1 MNLQN
6 NFLISSLNTEEFQK
20 SLKAAHIPIPAAEYL
35 LILILGT
42 VLAGMNYI
50 LIVNFLILLEIEI
63 NPISFLPPQTTAVLL
78 FFVLVVGIF
87 LFSYM
92 YPQTIATG
100 RKTKIELELPY
111 AITYM
116 QALSTTMTLFSIF
129 KSVAENK
136 DLYGEVSEECGMIVR
151 DVEYFG
157 DDLLTAMRNLQ
168 EYTPS
173 PNFSELLNDL
183 AMVFKTGGSM
193 TDFFASK
200 SAHFRETAMQELE
213 NTLKTMEIMAEIY
226 VTAFV
231 AGPIAIMIMIVAQ
244 NLSGQSTIDLLEP
257 LMYIGLPIGA
267 TAMIF
272 LLYIMMPPDSLSVSK
287 KEVAQAEYTDTNIE
301 KDNPEIIDDK
311 FLKNLQAKKQAI
323 KIKSILRN
331 PLRYYVSDYQYGLV
345 FGMLLACV
353 VLLLHMN
360 GFIAE
365 IFPDYSFEAFICIM
379 LIAFMLP
386 ITFAYEARNWYL
398 KRFES
403 QLPGFLREISD
414 MKDMGMTLQSA
425 IHIIA
430 QSKIG
435 VLTSE
440 VKIASEEI
448 KMGTSVS
455 GALYKLEE
463 RIGLVSVKR
472 AISLVIKAS
481 EITDHLREIL
491 AIAVSDLEHYLK
503 MKNERFGVSFIYVA
517 IIYLSYGIFLYSAYQ
532 LNVSFVESF
541 KEFDINFN
549 LAANISEMFH
559 ISIILG
565 FFSGIMAGQLSSNN
579 ILAGLKHSMV
589 FMAASLVLFAVII
602 QV

>member
-87 LFSYM
+87 LFSYL

>member
-35 LILILGT
+35 LIIILGT

-63 NPISFLPPQTTAVLL
+63 NPISFLPQQTTAVLL
-78 FFVLVVGIF
+78 FFVLIFGIF
-87 LFSYM
+87 LFAYM

-200 SAHFRETAMQELE
+200 SAHYRETAMQELE

-244 NLSGQSTIDLLEP
+244 NLSGQSTVDLLEP

-301 KDNPEIIDDK
+301 KENSEIIDDK
-311 FLKNLQAKKQAI
+311 FLKNLQAKKQAL

-345 FGMLLACV
+345 FGMLLACA

-360 GFIAE
+360 GFISE

-386 ITFAYEARNWYL
+386 VAFAYEARSWYL
-398 KRFES
+398 KKFES

-491 AIAVSDLEHYLK
+491 AIAVGDLEHYLK

-541 KEFDINFN
+541 KDFDINFN

>member
-20 SLKAAHIPIPAAEYL
+20 SLKAAHIPVPAAEYL
-35 LILILGT
+35 LLLILGT

-63 NPISFLPPQTTAVLL
+63 NPISFLPLQTTAVLL
-78 FFVLVVGIF
+78 FFVLVLGIF
-87 LFSYM
+87 LFAYM

-287 KEVAQAEYTDTNIE
+287 KEVAQAEYIDTNIE

-345 FGMLLACV
+345 FGMLLAFV

-491 AIAVSDLEHYLK
+491 AIAVGDLEHYLK

-541 KEFDINFN
+541 KDFDINFN

>member
-1 MNLQN
+1 MSLKN
-6 NFLISSLNTEEFQK
+6 NFIINSLNTEEFRR
-20 SLKAAHIPIPAAEYL
+20 SLKSSHIPIGSSEY
-35 LILILGT
+35 ILILLMGT
-42 VLAGMNYI
+42 FLAAMVYVL
-50 LIVNFLILLEIEI
+50 LVNLLMLLEIEI
-63 NPISFLPPQTTAVLL
+63 NPISFLPVEISALVLFL
-78 FFVLVVGIF
+78 VLVGGIF
-87 LFSYM
+87 LFGYM
-92 YPQTIATG
+92 YPQTVAAG
-100 RKTKIELELPY
+100 RKTRIEIDLPY

-116 QALSTTMTLFSIF
+116 QALSTTMTLFAIF
-129 KSVAENK
+129 KGVADND
-136 DLYGEVSEECGMIVR
+136 DLYGEVSNECKMIIR

-157 DDLLTAMRNLQ
+157 DDLLTAMRNVQ
-168 EYTPS
+168 ECTPS
-173 PNFSELLNDL
+173 PTFSELLNDL
-183 AMVFKTGGSM
+183 AMVFRTGGSM

-200 SAHFRETAMQELE
+200 SAHYRETAKQELE

-244 NLSGQSTIDLLEP
+244 NLSGQSSVDMLEP

-267 TAMIF
+267 SAMIF
-272 LLYIMMPPDSLSVSK
+272 LLYIMMPPDNLQVSR
-287 KEVAQAEYTDTNIE
+287 KEVMQSEYADTNIDIDTIASV
-301 KDNPEIIDDK
+301 DNK
-311 FLKNLQAKKQAI
+311 FLKKLQSKKQAI
-323 KIKSILRN
+323 KIKTILRN

-345 FGMLLACV
+345 FGMAVAGV
-353 VLLLHMN
+353 VTFLYMN
-360 GFIAE
+360 GYLAD
-365 IFPDYSFEAFICIM
+365 IFPGYVFEAFICTTI
-379 LIAFMLP
+379 IAFLVP
-386 ITFAYEARNWYL
+386 IAFAYEARSWYL
-398 KRFES
+398 KKFES

-455 GALYKLEE
+455 GALYKMEE

-491 AIAVSDLEHYLK
+491 AIAIGDLEHYLK

-517 IIYLSYGIFLYSAYQ
+517 IIYLSYGIFLYSAYE
-532 LNVSFVESF
+532 LNVSFVQSF
-541 KEFDINFN
+541 MDFDVSFN
-549 LAANISEMFH
+549 LESNISEMFH

-565 FFSGIMAGQLSSNN
+565 LFSGIMAGQLSSNTV
-579 ILAGLKHSMV
+579 LAGLKHSII
-589 FMAASLVLFAVII
+589 FMIASMALFIFII